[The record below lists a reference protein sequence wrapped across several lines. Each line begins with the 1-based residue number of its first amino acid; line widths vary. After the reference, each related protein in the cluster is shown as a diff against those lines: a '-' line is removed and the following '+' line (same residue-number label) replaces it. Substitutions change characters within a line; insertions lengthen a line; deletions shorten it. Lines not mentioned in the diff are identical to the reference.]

1 MESGGALQER
11 VAKPQIDRPIYR
23 YTIPKNLANG
33 VKKVGLVLLTTDEEL
48 RATKR
53 AHADTHR
60 LAYELTKQ
68 SLAEVDGKPVS
79 EGDGSI
85 DIAWDAMSPKV
96 RGLVLVAYAS
106 LHTPEDEETT
116 SFLKSQQVS
125 VG

>member
-1 MESGGALQER
+1 MESGAAIQER
-11 VAKPQIDRPIYR
+11 VAQAQTDRPIYR
-23 YTIPKNLANG
+23 YTIPANIANG
-33 VKKVGLVLLTTDEEL
+33 TKSVGLVLLTTDEEL

-53 AHADTHR
+53 SHTDTHR
-60 LAYELTKQ
+60 LAYELSKQ
-68 SLAEVDGKPVS
+68 ALVEVDGKPVN

-85 DIAWDAMSPKV
+85 DTAWDAMSPKV